1 MRALLISLNGVEEV
15 AIGPAVEKT
24 QALLEN
30 RPPVKER
37 LSNLESM
44 YRLIGC
50 DTVTGAGYPDAYHAC
65 WADENAL
72 LTLAEGDQV
81 NIVSWYPEK
90 LIGKLLITG
99 FEPSTGKTI
108 PATLTA
114 EELQSMVKIGELRS
128 LNSSD

>member
-1 MRALLISLNGVEEV
+1 MRALLISLDGVQEV

-30 RPPVKER
+30 RPPAKEKMC
-37 LSNLESM
+37 NLESM
-44 YRLIGC
+44 YRLMEC

-99 FEPSTGKTI
+99 FEPGTGKTI

-128 LNSSD
+128 LKSSD